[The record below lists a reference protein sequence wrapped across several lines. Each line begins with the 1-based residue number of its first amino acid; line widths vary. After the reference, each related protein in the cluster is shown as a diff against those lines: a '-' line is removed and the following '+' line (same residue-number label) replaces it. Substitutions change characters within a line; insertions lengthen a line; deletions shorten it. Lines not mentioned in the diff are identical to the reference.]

1 MSILGIRRRNQT
13 TPVTLFFLIYLFM
26 YLFLTMLGLYCCP
39 WAFSSCSKH
48 RLLSSWGAW
57 ASRCSDFSCCGS
69 QDQEHVGSVVVAHG
83 LSCPGGMWNPPDQGL
98 NCVPYIQFSSVQF
111 SRSVV
116 SDSLRSH
123 EPQHARPPCLS
134 PTPGVYPNSCPLS
147 W

>member
-1 MSILGIRRRNQT
+1 MSILGIRRRNQN

-111 SRSVV
+111 SSVAQSCLTLCDPMNRS
-116 SDSLRSH
+116 
-123 EPQHARPPCLS
+123 
-134 PTPGVYPNSCPLS
+134 TPGLPVYHQLLESIQTHVH
-147 W
+147 